1 MVGVSL
7 DGGMDQAIR
16 AASSNGS
23 RGERGNSLAGSPWP
37 RLTGKLDRIDV
48 PAKNAASTLALS
60 KPDIGPVS
68 RPRARAARLRYDPR
82 RLLLRRAMVS
92 SVASGLPS
100 NQEVAST
107 CGNR

>member
-16 AASSNGS
+16 AASASGS

-37 RLTGKLDRIDV
+37 RLTRKLERIEV

-68 RPRARAARLRYDPR
+68 RPSARAARIRYAPC

-92 SVASGLPS
+92 SAASGLLS
-100 NQEVAST
+100 NHDVAST
-107 CGNR
+107 CGH